1 MNLMDKKGFLKG
13 AALGAIIASA
23 AALLCAPQAGKKTRK
38 DAQKLAQSMLKR
50 MLKSAKSLNTV
61 SRDAYEKMIEASLS
75 EYARGKKI
83 TSAYLQEMKSILT
96 SHWSEVQKELKK
108 K

>member
-1 MNLMDKKGFLKG
+1 MDKKGFLKG
-13 AALGAIIASA
+13 AALGAILASA

-38 DAQKLAQSMLKR
+38 EAQKLAQSLLKK
-50 MLKSAKSLNTV
+50 MLKSARSLNMV
-61 SRDAYEKMIEASLS
+61 SKDAYEKMLETSLL

-83 TSAYLQEMKSILT
+83 TTAYLQEMKSILT
-96 SHWSEVQKELKK
+96 SHWGDIQKELKK